1 MITLMGCKPSYV
13 KPPPPVIEC
22 DKEETPKVDK
32 LTYANAPELIVR
44 LYGYIQGEHDC
55 LDTHREKGDIR

>member
-1 MITLMGCKPSYV
+1 
-13 KPPPPVIEC
+13 VIEC